1 MVAMDFKIPL
11 SNFEG
16 ATITVVKS
24 TCPKRKIK
32 SLPTQHQE
40 IINQNYKIIP
50 IEVSC
55 PISVEM
61 PEPIFTMVQPSFSFL
76 QYHYKAKLRKDGFK
90 NKFSPPPQA

>member
-16 ATITVVKS
+16 ATIALVKS
-24 TCPKRKIK
+24 TCPKGKIK

-40 IINQNYKIIP
+40 IINKNYKIIP

-55 PISVEM
+55 PIALQM
-61 PEPIFTMVQPSFSFL
+61 PEPLFTTVLPGFSFL
-76 QYHYKAKLRKDGFK
+76 QYHYKATLRKDGFK